1 MYLSS
6 VLGISLSK
14 VCKVVLS
21 PCLCINKCGCHNL
34 KCFHYTFHELTKT
47 KPALSMLTQNAK
59 GSFVVLIDKDKI
71 EVQK

>member
-21 PCLCINKCGCHNL
+21 PCLCINKCVCHNYFKML
-34 KCFHYTFHELTKT
+34 PLYKDKACFVNVN
-47 KPALSMLTQNAK
+47 SNAK
-59 GSFVVLIDKDKI
+59 GSFGVLIDKDKV